1 MTYDIYSP
9 PRANAPINARVS
21 IPGSKSL
28 TNRELVLSALA
39 EGPSE
44 IVAPL
49 YSRDSELMI
58 NALERIGVQFEGA
71 KNIAESSSGSFSDVL
86 TVIPPV
92 GKFNGGEIDCGL
104 AGTVMRFLPP
114 LAALGQGKF
123 YFDGDPAARTRPMG
137 PVLQALKSLG
147 VKVDGGPFLP
157 FTVHGAG
164 EITGGEI
171 EIDASGSSQFVS
183 ALLLSGARF
192 QKGLRLISSGDK
204 LPSKPHID
212 MTLESLR
219 VRGADAKE
227 TSTGV
232 WEIQPGPIAGIR
244 SVIEPDLSNA
254 APFLAATVLLGGT
267 VRIPHWPASTT
278 QVGAMMLDILKHF
291 GASSTISEKELIF
304 SSPGGEFTGLDIDLS
319 AGGELAPTVITLA
332 ALATTPSRITGIGH
346 IRGHETDR
354 LKAMTTEINALG
366 GNAREIEDGIEI
378 IPAAL
383 TAGKRP
389 WHSYDD
395 HRIATS
401 GALIALRVSGLGIE
415 NIGTTAKTLPNFAEL
430 WEQLLGLVN

>member
-9 PRANAPINARVS
+9 PRANAPINARVL

-39 EGPSE
+39 DAPSE

-49 YSRDSELMI
+49 YSRDSELMMA
-58 NALERIGVQFEGA
+58 ALGGMGVEFDT
-71 KNIAESSSGSFSDVL
+71 KKDSLIV
-86 TVIPPV
+86 TPPKEFQ
-92 GKFNGGEIDCGL
+92 GTDIDCGL

-114 LAALGQGKF
+114 LAALGNGAF
-123 YFDGDPAARTRPMG
+123 YFDGDPAARTRPMK
-137 PVLQALKSLG
+137 PVLDALSALS
-147 VKVDGGPFLP
+147 VKIDGGPFLP

-164 EITGGEI
+164 EISGGEV

-192 QKGLRLISSGDK
+192 KNGLRLIAKGDK

-219 VRGADAKE
+219 VRGVSAAE
-227 TSTGV
+227 VSAGV
-232 WEIQPGPIAGIR
+232 WEVKPGPIAGIR
-244 SVIEPDLSNA
+244 TVIEPDLSNA

-267 VRIPHWPASTT
+267 LRIPHWPKVTT
-278 QVGAMMLDILKHF
+278 QVGEMMLEILEHF
-291 GASSTISEKELIF
+291 GGSYTLSDEELIF
-304 SSPGGEFTGLDIDLS
+304 AAPGGEFSGIDIDLS
-319 AGGELAPTVITLA
+319 TGGELAPTVITLA
-332 ALATTPSRITGIGH
+332 ALASTPSRITGIGH

-366 GNAREIEDGIEI
+366 GNSQELEDGIEVV
-378 IPAAL
+378 PSAL
-383 TAGKRP
+383 TATGRP

-401 GALIALRVSGLGIE
+401 GALMALRVSGLSIE
-415 NIGTTAKTLPNFAEL
+415 NIGTTAKTLPNFTEL
-430 WEQLLGLVN
+430 WEQLLYEPLSYENSHGDAN